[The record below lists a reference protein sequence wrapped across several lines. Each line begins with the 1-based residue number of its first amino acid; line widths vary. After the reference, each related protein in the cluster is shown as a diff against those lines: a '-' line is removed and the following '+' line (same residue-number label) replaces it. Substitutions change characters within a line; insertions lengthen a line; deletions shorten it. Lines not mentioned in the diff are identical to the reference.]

1 MAIERGARV
10 ALSIAFAGS
19 LAAYPALPP
28 EIPSRDA
35 PLIAFLLPSTAIAI
49 GWIQSRV
56 GRRAPGPPR
65 RSLNAAAATA
75 LFLSGLHA
83 LILIG
88 LIGGYAWLGRAVGV
102 LVGLYLIVTGN
113 DLPRVR
119 RPIPGPGDAAWRRGQ
134 RLGGYVRVT
143 MGGAVCAAGLLGTP
157 EFSQFLIVLA
167 VGVELV
173 ARAGAVLIPSAQE
186 S

>member
-10 ALSIAFAGS
+10 ALSLAFAGS

-28 EIPSRDA
+28 DVLARDA
-35 PLIAFLLPSTAIAI
+35 PLIAFLLPATAIAI
-49 GWIQSRV
+49 WWIQSRV
-56 GRRAPGPPR
+56 GGAAPGRPR

-83 LILIG
+83 LVLIG
-88 LIGGYAWLGRAVGV
+88 LIGGYAWLARAVGV
-102 LVGLYLIVTGN
+102 LVGIYLIVTGN

-119 RPIPGPGDAAWRRGQ
+119 RRVPGPGDHAWRRGQ

-143 MGGAVCAAGLLGTP
+143 MGVAVCGAGLLGTP
-157 EFSQFLIVLA
+157 AFSQFLIVLA
-167 VGVELV
+167 VGAELA
-173 ARAGAVLIPSAQE
+173 ARAGAALIPPAQE